1 MIKAVIIDDEA
12 NGRLALREKIKMYC
26 PEVQIIAEAIDGQ
39 EGVGLIEQLE
49 PDLVFLD
56 IEMPRMNGF
65 DMLTRLGDRS
75 FQIIFTTAYNHHAIK
90 AIKYSAFDYLL
101 KPIDI
106 EELKTAVSKLGN
118 TQKKNVKHQLELLQ
132 SNIKLPHRQFNKLAI
147 STTEGLSFYS
157 TDQIVHMEASSNY
170 TLIYFNDNT
179 KIVASKNLKEFEE
192 ILPSEIFFRIHHSH
206 IINLN
211 YVKRYIRGEGGQ
223 IELVNGSYIS
233 VSRSKKNDFLKAI
246 GY

>member
-118 TQKKNVKHQLELLQ
+118 TQK
-132 SNIKLPHRQFNKLAI
+132 
-147 STTEGLSFYS
+147 
-157 TDQIVHMEASSNY
+157 
-170 TLIYFNDNT
+170 
-179 KIVASKNLKEFEE
+179 LK
-192 ILPSEIFFRIHHSH
+192 
-206 IINLN
+206 
-211 YVKRYIRGEGGQ
+211 
-223 IELVNGSYIS
+223 
-233 VSRSKKNDFLKAI
+233 
-246 GY
+246 